1 MFGGVRV
8 VGVGIILLTNLQERT
23 MPSSLTPFFD
33 AKGVAILGAST
44 NPKKLSYGIL
54 ENLVSYG
61 YKGEIYPVNPN
72 ATEILGRKA
81 YASISDVPDPV
92 ELAVVVLPVTVIME
106 TMREIGERGIKA
118 VVIITGGFRELG
130 EEGAKVELAVKELAR
145 SYGMRVVGPNCVGT
159 IDVRTGLDSTF
170 IKGLPPAGPIAFI
183 SQSGAICGGV
193 IDLIINS
200 RIGFSHFASLGN
212 EMDVTETDMLE
223 FFADDEQVKVIAMY
237 VEGIQNG
244 PRFMEVARRVSRRK
258 PIVFLKAG
266 KNDAGAKAVS
276 SHTGS
281 LAGSYAAYQ
290 AALEQA
296 GVIEVD
302 TISQLF
308 NVAWALGSQAL
319 PAGKRVAIATNAG
332 GAAALAADSL
342 AFNGFELAQIAPEIQ
357 EKLRTKLNPS
367 AQVSNPVDMLGS
379 VSPED
384 YLWSLGNLDADAGV
398 DVLLPI
404 LVPQS
409 LVDTLRVAK
418 AWVEVGKKT
427 NKTLLSCLMGERS
440 TLESEQYLNEAG
452 VPVYAFP
459 DEAGRVLRG
468 MAQYK
473 QILKKSTF
481 KPVVVETT
489 DREKM
494 ETALS
499 LVEGIQAVGE
509 YETRIMLEAYGIQ
522 NVPGDL
528 ALDVDEAVKIAEQA
542 GFPVV
547 MKIVSEDILHKSD
560 AGGIALNVKDSQ
572 HLRVEYAEMMA
583 RITKNEPNARIRG
596 VMVEQMAPKGL
607 EVIVGMRRDPTFGPL
622 MMFGLGGTMVE
633 LLKDIS
639 FKVAPLTDKDINE
652 MIEKTLAGKLLKGY
666 RGSAK
671 TDIQA
676 VKDTIARLS
685 QLTLDNPEI
694 SEIEINP
701 LIVYPEGQGAI
712 SLDSRAIMAK

>member
-1 MFGGVRV
+1 
-8 VGVGIILLTNLQERT
+8 

-61 YKGEIYPVNPN
+61 YKGEVYPVNPN

-81 YASISDVPDPV
+81 YASIADVPDPV

-130 EEGAKVELAVKELAR
+130 EEGAAVEQAVKELAQ

-170 IKGLPPAGPIAFI
+170 IKGLPQAGPIAFI

-193 IDLIINS
+193 IDLIIDTKM
-200 RIGFSHFASLGN
+200 GFSHFASLGN

-223 FFADDEQVKVIAMY
+223 FFEADENVKVIAMY
-237 VEGIQNG
+237 VEGIQDG
-244 PRFMEVARRVSRRK
+244 PRFIEVARRVSQKK

-296 GVIEVD
+296 GVVEVE

-308 NVAWALGSQAL
+308 NVAWALGTQPL
-319 PAGKRVAIATNAG
+319 PAGKRVAITTNAG

-342 AFNGFELAQIAPEIQ
+342 AFNGFELAQISPDTQAR
-357 EKLRTKLNPS
+357 LRTKLNPS

-384 YLWSLGNLDADAGV
+384 YLWSLGNLDADEGV
-398 DVLLPI
+398 EVLLPI

-409 LVDTLRVAK
+409 LVDTLGVAK
-418 AWVEVGKKT
+418 AWVEIGKKT
-427 NKTLLSCLMGERS
+427 NKTLLTCLMGERS
-440 TLESEQYLNEAG
+440 TLESEQYLNMAG
-452 VPVYAFP
+452 VPVYAYP
-459 DEAGRVLRG
+459 DEAGRVLKG
-468 MAQYK
+468 MEQYK
-473 QILKKSTF
+473 KLLEKPLF
-481 KPVVVETT
+481 KPVEVKNI
-489 DREKM
+489 DHNKM
-494 ETALS
+494 AAGLAL
-499 LVEGIQAVGE
+499 VNGAKAVGE

-528 ALDVDEAVKIAEQA
+528 ASDLNEAVKIAEEV

-560 AGGIALNVKDSQ
+560 SGGIALNIKNTEE
-572 HLRVEYAEMMA
+572 LRVEYDAMMA
-583 RITKNEPNARIRG
+583 RLTQTEPQARIRG
-596 VMVEQMAPKGL
+596 VMVEKMAPKGL

-639 FKVAPLTDKDINE
+639 FKVAPLSDGDIEE
-652 MIEKTLAGKLLKGY
+652 MIDCTLAGKLLKGY

-671 TDIQA
+671 ADIEV
-676 VKDTIARLS
+676 VKETIARLS
-685 QLTLDNPEI
+685 QLSLDNPEI

-712 SLDSRAIMAK
+712 SLDSRAIMAR

>member
-1 MFGGVRV
+1 
-8 VGVGIILLTNLQERT
+8 

-61 YKGEIYPVNPN
+61 YQGEVYPVNPN
-72 ATEILGRKA
+72 ATEILGKKA
-81 YASISDVPDPV
+81 YASIADVPDPV

-106 TMREIGERGIKA
+106 TMKEIGERGIKA

-130 EEGAKVELAVKELAR
+130 EEGAKVELAVKDLAR
-145 SYGMRVVGPNCVGT
+145 AYGMRVVGPNCVGT

-200 RIGFSHFASLGN
+200 KIGFSHFASLGN
-212 EMDVTETDMLE
+212 EMDVTEADMLE
-223 FFADDEQVKVIAMY
+223 YFAEDEHAKVIAMY
-237 VEGIQNG
+237 VEGIQDG
-244 PRFMEVARRVSRRK
+244 PRFMEVARRVSQKK

-296 GVIEVD
+296 GVVEVE

-308 NVAWALGSQAL
+308 NVAWALGTQPL
-319 PAGKRVAIATNAG
+319 PAGKRVAITTNAG

-342 AFNGFELAQIAPEIQ
+342 AFNGFELAQISPEIQ
-357 EKLRTKLNPS
+357 ANLRTKLNPS

-384 YLWSLGNLDADAGV
+384 YIWSLGNLDADEGV

-409 LVDTLRVAK
+409 LVDTLGVAK
-418 AWVEVGKKT
+418 AWVEIGKQT
-427 NKTLLSCLMGERS
+427 NKTLLTCLMGERS

-452 VPVYAFP
+452 VPVYAYP
-459 DEAGRVLRG
+459 DEAGRVLKG
-468 MAQYK
+468 MAQYRRVLDK
-473 QILKKSTF
+473 AAY
-481 KPVVVETT
+481 KPAEVENV
-489 DREKM
+489 DQNKM
-494 ETALS
+494 ATALT
-499 LVEGIQAVGE
+499 LVDNAHAVGE
-509 YETRIMLEAYGIQ
+509 FETRMMLEAYGIQ
-522 NVPGDL
+522 NVLGDL
-528 ALDVDEAVKIAEQA
+528 ARDVNEAVKIAEKV
-542 GFPVV
+542 GYPVV

-560 AGGIALNVKDSQ
+560 SGGIALNIHNAGQ
-572 HLRVEYAEMMA
+572 LRVEYDAMMA
-583 RITKNEPNARIRG
+583 RIARNEPTAHIRG

-607 EVIVGMRRDPTFGPL
+607 EVIIGMRRDPTFGPL

-639 FKVAPLTDKDINE
+639 FKVAPLADTDIEE

-671 TDIQA
+671 ADVAA
-676 VKDTIARLS
+676 VKETIARLS
-685 QLTLDNPEI
+685 QLSLDNPEI
-694 SEIEINP
+694 GEIEINP

-712 SLDSRAIMAK
+712 SLDSRAIMKK

>member
-1 MFGGVRV
+1 
-8 VGVGIILLTNLQERT
+8 

-61 YKGEIYPVNPN
+61 YKGEVYPVNPN

-81 YASISDVPDPV
+81 YASIADVPDPV

-145 SYGMRVVGPNCVGT
+145 YYGMRVVGPNCVGT

-170 IKGLPPAGPIAFI
+170 IKGLPQAGPIAFI

-223 FFADDEQVKVIAMY
+223 YFAEDENVNVIAMY
-237 VEGIQNG
+237 VEGIQDG
-244 PRFMEVARRVSRRK
+244 PRFMEVARRVSQKK

-290 AALEQA
+290 AALAQA
-296 GVIEVD
+296 GVVEVE

-308 NVAWALGSQAL
+308 NVAWALGTQPL
-319 PAGKRVAIATNAG
+319 PAGKRVAITTNAG

-342 AFNGFELAQIAPEIQ
+342 AFNGFELAKISPEIQ
-357 EKLRTKLNPS
+357 QKLRTKLNPS

-384 YLWSLGNLDADAGV
+384 YIWSLGNLDADESV

-409 LVDTLRVAK
+409 LVDTLGVAK
-418 AWVEVGKKT
+418 AWVEIGKQT
-427 NKTLLSCLMGERS
+427 NKTLLTCLMGERS
-440 TLESEQYLNEAG
+440 TLESEQWLNMAG
-452 VPVYAFP
+452 VPVFAYP
-459 DEAGRVLRG
+459 DEAGRVLKG
-468 MAQYK
+468 MQQYK
-473 QILKKSTF
+473 QVLSKPPF
-481 KPVVVETT
+481 KPIEARNI
-489 DREKM
+489 DHNKM
-494 ETALS
+494 AAALA
-499 LVEGIQAVGE
+499 LANGARAVGE
-509 YETRIMLEAYGIQ
+509 YETRIMLEAYDIR

-528 ALDVDEAVKIAEQA
+528 AMDVDEALMIADKS
-542 GFPVV
+542 GYPVV

-560 AGGIALNVKDSQ
+560 SGGIALNILNPEQS
-572 HLRVEYAEMMA
+572 RVEYDAMLA
-583 RITKNEPNARIRG
+583 RIAQNEPNARIRG

-639 FKVAPLTDKDINE
+639 FKVAPLTSEDIDE
-652 MIEKTLAGKLLKGY
+652 MIENTLAGKLLKGY

-671 TDIQA
+671 ADIKA
-676 VKDTIARLS
+676 VKEAIARLS
-685 QLTLDNPEI
+685 QLSLDNPAI

-712 SLDSRAIMAK
+712 SLDSRAIMVR

>member
-1 MFGGVRV
+1 
-8 VGVGIILLTNLQERT
+8 

-54 ENLVSYG
+54 ENLLSFG
-61 YKGEIYPVNPN
+61 YKGEVYPVNPN
-72 ATEILGRKA
+72 ATEILGKKA

-106 TMREIGERGIKA
+106 TMKEIGERGIKA

-130 EEGAKVELAVKELAR
+130 GEGAKIELAVKELAR

-170 IKGLPPAGPIAFI
+170 IKGIPPAGPIAFI

-200 RIGFSHFASLGN
+200 KIGFSHFASLGN
-212 EMDVTETDMLE
+212 EMDVTEADMLE
-223 FFADDEQVKVIAMY
+223 YFAEDEHAKVIAMY
-237 VEGIQNG
+237 IEGIQDG
-244 PRFMEVARRVSRRK
+244 PRFMEVARRVSQKK

-296 GVIEVD
+296 GVIEVE

-308 NVAWALGSQAL
+308 NVAWALGTQPL
-319 PAGKRVAIATNAG
+319 PAGKRVAMTTNAG

-342 AFNGFELAQIAPEIQ
+342 AFNGFELAQITTEIQ
-357 EKLRTKLNPS
+357 AKLRTKLNPS

-384 YLWSLGNLDADAGV
+384 YLWSLGNLDADEGV

-404 LVPQS
+404 LVPQA
-409 LVDTLRVAK
+409 LVDTLGVAN
-418 AWVEVGKKT
+418 AWVEIGKKT
-427 NKTLLSCLMGERS
+427 NKTLLTCLMGERS
-440 TLESEQYLNEAG
+440 TLEAEQCLNMAG
-452 VPVYAFP
+452 VPVYVYP

-468 MAQYK
+468 MESYK
-473 QILKKSTF
+473 KVLRRSAF
-481 KPVVVETT
+481 NPVRIE
-489 DREKM
+489 DIDHNKM
-494 ETALS
+494 AAAMAL
-499 LVEGIQAVGE
+499 VKGGHTVGE
-509 YETRIMLEAYGIQ
+509 YGTRVMLEAYGIQ

-528 ALDVDEAVKIAEQA
+528 AGDVDEAVKIAEKA
-542 GFPVV
+542 GYPVV

-560 AGGIALNVKDSQ
+560 SGGIALNIKNSEE
-572 HLRVEYAEMMA
+572 LRVEYDVMMA
-583 RITKNEPNARIRG
+583 RIAKNEPQAHIQG
-596 VMVEQMAPKGL
+596 VMIEKMAPKGL

-633 LLKDIS
+633 LLKDVS
-639 FKVAPLTDKDINE
+639 FKVAPLTDEDIDQ
-652 MIEKTLAGKLLKGY
+652 MIDSTLAGKLLKGY

-671 TDIQA
+671 SDIAA
-676 VKDTIARLS
+676 VKETIARLS
-685 QLTLDNPEI
+685 QLSLDNPEI

-712 SLDSRAIMAK
+712 SLDSRAILRK

>member
-1 MFGGVRV
+1 
-8 VGVGIILLTNLQERT
+8 

-61 YKGEIYPVNPN
+61 YKGEVYPVNPN

-81 YASISDVPDPV
+81 YASIADVPDPV

-170 IKGLPPAGPIAFI
+170 IKGLPQAGPIAFI

-223 FFADDEQVKVIAMY
+223 YFAEDENVNVIAMY
-237 VEGIQNG
+237 VEGIQDG
-244 PRFMEVARRVSRRK
+244 PRFMEVARRVSQKK

-290 AALEQA
+290 AALSQA
-296 GVIEVD
+296 GVVEVE

-308 NVAWALGSQAL
+308 NVAWALGTQPL
-319 PAGKRVAIATNAG
+319 PAGKRVAITTNAG

-342 AFNGFELAQIAPEIQ
+342 AFNGFELAKISPEIQ
-357 EKLRTKLNPS
+357 QKLRTKLNPS

-384 YLWSLGNLDADAGV
+384 YIWSLGNLDADEGV

-409 LVDTLRVAK
+409 LVDTLGVAK
-418 AWVEVGKKT
+418 AWVEIGKQT
-427 NKTLLSCLMGERS
+427 NKTLLTCLMGERS
-440 TLESEQYLNEAG
+440 TLESEQWLNMAG
-452 VPVYAFP
+452 VPVFAYP
-459 DEAGRVLRG
+459 DEAGRVLKG
-468 MAQYK
+468 MQQYK
-473 QILKKSTF
+473 QVLTKPPF
-481 KPVVVETT
+481 KPIEARNI
-489 DREKM
+489 DHNKM
-494 ETALS
+494 AAALA
-499 LVEGIQAVGE
+499 LANGARAVGE
-509 YETRIMLEAYGIQ
+509 YETRIMLEAYGIR

-528 ALDVDEAVKIAEQA
+528 AMDVDEALMIADKS
-542 GFPVV
+542 GYPVV

-560 AGGIALNVKDSQ
+560 SGGIALDILNPEQ
-572 HLRVEYAEMMA
+572 LRVEYDAMLA
-583 RITKNEPNARIRG
+583 RIAQIEPSARICG

-639 FKVAPLTDKDINE
+639 FKVAPLTSEDIDE
-652 MIEKTLAGKLLKGY
+652 MIENTLAGKLLKGY
-666 RGSAK
+666 RSSAK
-671 TDIQA
+671 ADIKA
-676 VKDTIARLS
+676 VKETIARLS
-685 QLTLDNPEI
+685 QLSLDNPAI

-712 SLDSRAIMAK
+712 SLDSRAIMVR

>member
-1 MFGGVRV
+1 
-8 VGVGIILLTNLQERT
+8 

-61 YKGEIYPVNPN
+61 YKGEVYPVNPN
-72 ATEILGRKA
+72 ATEILGKKA
-81 YASISDVPDPV
+81 YASIADVPDPV

-130 EEGAKVELAVKELAR
+130 EEGAAVEQAVKELAQ

-170 IKGLPPAGPIAFI
+170 IKGLPQAGPIAFI

-193 IDLIINS
+193 IDLIIDTKM
-200 RIGFSHFASLGN
+200 GFSHFASLGN

-223 FFADDEQVKVIAMY
+223 FFEADENVKVIAMY
-237 VEGIQNG
+237 VEGIQDG
-244 PRFMEVARRVSRRK
+244 PRFIEVARRVSQKK

-296 GVIEVD
+296 GVVEVE

-308 NVAWALGSQAL
+308 NVAWALGTQPL
-319 PAGKRVAIATNAG
+319 PAGKRVAITTNAG
-332 GAAALAADSL
+332 GAAALTADSL
-342 AFNGFELAQIAPEIQ
+342 AFNGFELAQISPDTQAR
-357 EKLRTKLNPS
+357 LRTKLNPS

-384 YLWSLGNLDADAGV
+384 YIWSLGNLDADEGV

-409 LVDTLRVAK
+409 LVDTLGVAK
-418 AWVEVGKKT
+418 AWVEIGKKT
-427 NKTLLSCLMGERS
+427 NKTLLTCLMGERS
-440 TLESEQYLNEAG
+440 TLESEQYLNMAG
-452 VPVYAFP
+452 VPVYAYP
-459 DEAGRVLRG
+459 DEAGRVLKG
-468 MAQYK
+468 MEQYK
-473 QILKKSTF
+473 KLLEKPLF
-481 KPVVVETT
+481 KPVEVKNI
-489 DREKM
+489 DHNKM
-494 ETALS
+494 AAGLAL
-499 LVEGIQAVGE
+499 VNGAKAVGE

-528 ALDVDEAVKIAEQA
+528 ASDLNEAVKIAEEV

-560 AGGIALNVKDSQ
+560 SGGIALNIKNTEE
-572 HLRVEYAEMMA
+572 LRVEYDAMMA
-583 RITKNEPNARIRG
+583 RLTQTEPQARIRG
-596 VMVEQMAPKGL
+596 VMVEKMAPKGL

-639 FKVAPLTDKDINE
+639 FKVAPLSDGDIEE
-652 MIEKTLAGKLLKGY
+652 MIDSTLAGKLLKGY

-671 TDIQA
+671 ADIEV
-676 VKDTIARLS
+676 VKETIARLS
-685 QLTLDNPEI
+685 QLSLDNPEI

-712 SLDSRAIMAK
+712 SLDSRAIMAR

>member
-1 MFGGVRV
+1 
-8 VGVGIILLTNLQERT
+8 

-61 YKGEIYPVNPN
+61 YKGEVYPVNPN

-81 YASISDVPDPV
+81 YASIADVPDPV

-170 IKGLPPAGPIAFI
+170 IKGLPQAGPIAFI

-223 FFADDEQVKVIAMY
+223 YFAEDENVNVIAMY
-237 VEGIQNG
+237 VEGIQDG
-244 PRFMEVARRVSRRK
+244 PRFMEVARRVSQKK

-290 AALEQA
+290 AALAQA
-296 GVIEVD
+296 GVVEVE

-308 NVAWALGSQAL
+308 NVAWALGTQPL
-319 PAGKRVAIATNAG
+319 PAGKRVAITTNAG

-342 AFNGFELAQIAPEIQ
+342 AFNGFELAKISPEIQ
-357 EKLRTKLNPS
+357 QKLRTKLNPS

-384 YLWSLGNLDADAGV
+384 YIWSLGNLDADESV

-409 LVDTLRVAK
+409 LVDTLGVAK
-418 AWVEVGKKT
+418 AWVEIGKQT
-427 NKTLLSCLMGERS
+427 NKTLLTCLMGERS
-440 TLESEQYLNEAG
+440 TLESEQWLNMAG
-452 VPVYAFP
+452 VPVFAYP
-459 DEAGRVLRG
+459 DEAGRVLKG
-468 MAQYK
+468 MQQYK
-473 QILKKSTF
+473 QVLT
-481 KPVVVETT
+481 KPPFNPIEARNI
-489 DREKM
+489 DHNKM
-494 ETALS
+494 AAALA
-499 LVEGIQAVGE
+499 LANGARAVGE
-509 YETRIMLEAYGIQ
+509 YETRIMLEAYGIR

-528 ALDVDEAVKIAEQA
+528 AMDVDEALMIADKS
-542 GFPVV
+542 GYPVV

-560 AGGIALNVKDSQ
+560 SGGIALNILNPEQ
-572 HLRVEYAEMMA
+572 LRVEYDAMLA
-583 RITKNEPNARIRG
+583 RIAQIEPSARIRG

-607 EVIVGMRRDPTFGPL
+607 EVIIGMRRDPTFGPL

-639 FKVAPLTDKDINE
+639 FKVAPLTSEDIDE
-652 MIEKTLAGKLLKGY
+652 MIENTLAGKLLKGY

-671 TDIQA
+671 ADIKA
-676 VKDTIARLS
+676 VKEAIARLS
-685 QLTLDNPEI
+685 QLSLDNPAI

-712 SLDSRAIMAK
+712 SLDSRAIMVR

>member
-1 MFGGVRV
+1 
-8 VGVGIILLTNLQERT
+8 

-61 YKGEIYPVNPN
+61 YKGEVYPVNPN

-81 YASISDVPDPV
+81 YASIADVPDPV

-170 IKGLPPAGPIAFI
+170 IKGLPQAGPIAFI

-223 FFADDEQVKVIAMY
+223 YFAEDENVNVIAMY
-237 VEGIQNG
+237 VEGIQDG
-244 PRFMEVARRVSRRK
+244 PRFMEVARRVSQKK

-290 AALEQA
+290 AALSQA
-296 GVIEVD
+296 GVVEVE

-308 NVAWALGSQAL
+308 NVAWALGTQPL
-319 PAGKRVAIATNAG
+319 PAGKRVAITTNAG

-342 AFNGFELAQIAPEIQ
+342 AFNGFELAKISPEIQ
-357 EKLRTKLNPS
+357 QKLRTKLNPS

-384 YLWSLGNLDADAGV
+384 YIWSLGNLDADESV

-409 LVDTLRVAK
+409 LVDTLGVAK
-418 AWVEVGKKT
+418 AWVEIGKQT
-427 NKTLLSCLMGERS
+427 NKTLLTCLMGERS
-440 TLESEQYLNEAG
+440 TLESEQWLNMAG
-452 VPVYAFP
+452 VPVFAYP
-459 DEAGRVLRG
+459 DEAGRVLKG
-468 MAQYK
+468 MQQYK
-473 QILKKSTF
+473 QVLPTPPSQPIEAKNI
-481 KPVVVETT
+481 
-489 DREKM
+489 DHNKM
-494 ETALS
+494 AAALA
-499 LVEGIQAVGE
+499 LANGARAVGE
-509 YETRIMLEAYGIQ
+509 YETRIMLEAYGIR

-528 ALDVDEAVKIAEQA
+528 AMDVDEALMIADKS
-542 GFPVV
+542 GYPVV

-560 AGGIALNVKDSQ
+560 SGGIALNILNPEQ
-572 HLRVEYAEMMA
+572 LRVEYDAMLA
-583 RITKNEPNARIRG
+583 RIAQIEPSARIRG

-639 FKVAPLTDKDINE
+639 FKVAPLTSEDIDE
-652 MIEKTLAGKLLKGY
+652 MIENTLAGKLLKGY

-671 TDIQA
+671 ADIKS
-676 VKDTIARLS
+676 VKETIARLS
-685 QLTLDNPEI
+685 QLSLDNPAI

-712 SLDSRAIMAK
+712 SLDSRAIMVK

>member
-1 MFGGVRV
+1 
-8 VGVGIILLTNLQERT
+8 

-61 YKGEIYPVNPN
+61 YKGEVYPVNPN

-81 YASISDVPDPV
+81 YASIADVPDPV

-170 IKGLPPAGPIAFI
+170 IKGLPQAGPIAFI

-223 FFADDEQVKVIAMY
+223 YFAEDENVNVIAMY
-237 VEGIQNG
+237 VEGIQDG
-244 PRFMEVARRVSRRK
+244 PRFMEVARRVSQKK

-290 AALEQA
+290 AALSQA
-296 GVIEVD
+296 GVVEVE

-308 NVAWALGSQAL
+308 NVAWALGTQPL
-319 PAGKRVAIATNAG
+319 PAGKRVAITTNAG

-342 AFNGFELAQIAPEIQ
+342 AFNGFELAKISPEIQ
-357 EKLRTKLNPS
+357 QKLRTKLNPS

-384 YLWSLGNLDADAGV
+384 YIWSLGNLDADEGV

-409 LVDTLRVAK
+409 LVDTLGVAK
-418 AWVEVGKKT
+418 AWVEIGKQT
-427 NKTLLSCLMGERS
+427 NKTLLTCLMGERS
-440 TLESEQYLNEAG
+440 TLESEQWLNMAG
-452 VPVYAFP
+452 VPVFAYP
-459 DEAGRVLRG
+459 DEAGRVLKG
-468 MAQYK
+468 MQQYK
-473 QILKKSTF
+473 QVLSKPPF
-481 KPVVVETT
+481 KPIEARNI
-489 DREKM
+489 DHNKM
-494 ETALS
+494 AAALA
-499 LVEGIQAVGE
+499 LANGARAVGE
-509 YETRIMLEAYGIQ
+509 YETRIMLEAYGIR

-528 ALDVDEAVKIAEQA
+528 AMDVDEALMIADKS
-542 GFPVV
+542 GYPVV

-560 AGGIALNVKDSQ
+560 SGGIALDILNPEQ
-572 HLRVEYAEMMA
+572 LRVEYDAMFA
-583 RITKNEPNARIRG
+583 RIAQTEPNARIRG

-607 EVIVGMRRDPTFGPL
+607 EVIIGMRRDPTFGPL

-639 FKVAPLTDKDINE
+639 FKVAPLTSEDIDE
-652 MIEKTLAGKLLKGY
+652 MIENTLAGKLLKGY

-671 TDIQA
+671 ADIKA
-676 VKDTIARLS
+676 VKETIARLS
-685 QLTLDNPEI
+685 QLSLDNPAI

-712 SLDSRAIMAK
+712 SLDSRAIMVK

>member
-1 MFGGVRV
+1 
-8 VGVGIILLTNLQERT
+8 

-54 ENLVSYG
+54 ENLVSFG
-61 YKGEIYPVNPN
+61 YKGEVYPVNPN

-106 TMREIGERGIKA
+106 TMKEIGERGIKA

-130 EEGAKVELAVKELAR
+130 EEGAKVERAVKELAQ

-223 FFADDEQVKVIAMY
+223 YFAEDEHAKVIAMY
-237 VEGIQNG
+237 VEGIQDG
-244 PRFMEVARRVSRRK
+244 SRFMEVARRVSQKK

-296 GVIEVD
+296 GVIEVE

-308 NVAWALGSQAL
+308 NVAWALGTQPL
-319 PAGKRVAIATNAG
+319 PAGKRVAITTNAG

-342 AFNGFELAQIAPEIQ
+342 SFNGFALAQISPEIQ
-357 EKLRTKLNPS
+357 AKLRTKLNPS

-384 YLWSLGNLDADAGV
+384 YLWSLGNLDADEGV

-409 LVDTLRVAK
+409 LVDTLGVAK
-418 AWVEVGKKT
+418 SWVDVGKRT
-427 NKTLLSCLMGERS
+427 NKTLLSCMMGERS
-440 TLESEQYLNEAG
+440 TLESEQYLNEGG
-452 VPVYAFP
+452 VPVYAYP
-459 DEAGRVLRG
+459 DEAGRVLKG
-468 MAQYK
+468 MEQYK
-473 QILKKSTF
+473 QLLN
-481 KPVVVETT
+481 KPVFRPVEVKNVNY
-489 DREKM
+489 DKM
-494 ETALS
+494 AAGLAL
-499 LVEGIQAVGE
+499 VKDAKAVGE

-528 ALDVDEAVKIAEQA
+528 ASDVEEAAKIAEEV
-542 GFPVV
+542 GYPVV

-560 AGGIALNVKDSQ
+560 SGGIALNIKNTEE
-572 HLRVEYAEMMA
+572 LCVEYEAMMA
-583 RITKNEPNARIRG
+583 RIDKNEPSARIRG
-596 VMVEQMAPKGL
+596 VMVEKMAVKGL

-639 FKVAPLTDKDINE
+639 FKVAPLTSEDIDE
-652 MIEKTLAGKLLKGY
+652 MINSTLAGKLLKGY

-671 TDIQA
+671 ADIEV
-676 VKDTIARLS
+676 VKETIARLS
-685 QLTLDNPEI
+685 QLSLDSPEI

-712 SLDSRAIMAK
+712 SLDSRAILVK

>member
-1 MFGGVRV
+1 
-8 VGVGIILLTNLQERT
+8 

-61 YKGEIYPVNPN
+61 YKGEVYPVNPN

-81 YASISDVPDPV
+81 YASIADVPDPV

-130 EEGAKVELAVKELAR
+130 EEGAKVELAVKELAQ

-170 IKGLPPAGPIAFI
+170 IKGLPQAGPIAFI

-223 FFADDEQVKVIAMY
+223 LFEEDEHVKVIAMY
-237 VEGIQNG
+237 VEGIQDG
-244 PRFMEVARRVSRRK
+244 PRFMEVARRVSQKK

-296 GVIEVD
+296 GVIEVE

-308 NVAWALGSQAL
+308 NVALALGTQPL
-319 PAGKRVAIATNAG
+319 PAGKRVAITTNAG

-342 AFNGFELAQIAPEIQ
+342 AFNGFELAKISPEIQ
-357 EKLRTKLNPS
+357 ATLRTKLNPS

-384 YLWSLGNLDADAGV
+384 YLWSLGNLDADEGV

-409 LVDTLRVAK
+409 LVDTLGVAK
-418 AWVEVGKKT
+418 SWVEIGKKT
-427 NKTLLSCLMGERS
+427 NKTLLTCLMGERS
-440 TLESEQYLNEAG
+440 TLESEQYLNMAG
-452 VPVYAFP
+452 VPVYAYP

-468 MAQYK
+468 MEQYK
-473 QILKKSTF
+473 QLLGKPLF
-481 KPVVVETT
+481 KPVEVMNI
-489 DREKM
+489 DHNKM
-494 ETALS
+494 AAGLAL
-499 LVEGIQAVGE
+499 VDGARAVGE

-522 NVPGDL
+522 NVPGDIASDL
-528 ALDVDEAVKIAEQA
+528 EEAVKIAEEV
-542 GFPVV
+542 GYPVV

-560 AGGIALNVKDSQ
+560 SGGISLNIKNTEE
-572 HLRVEYAEMMA
+572 LRVEYDAMMA
-583 RITKNEPNARIRG
+583 RITHNEPQARIRG
-596 VMVEQMAPKGL
+596 VMVEKMAPKGL

-639 FKVAPLTDKDINE
+639 FKIAPLSDGDIEE
-652 MIEKTLAGKLLKGY
+652 MIDSTLAGKLLKGY

-671 TDIQA
+671 ADVDV
-676 VKDTIARLS
+676 VKETIARLS
-685 QLTLDNPEI
+685 QLSLENPEI

-701 LIVYPEGQGAI
+701 LIVYLEGQGAI

>member
-1 MFGGVRV
+1 
-8 VGVGIILLTNLQERT
+8 

-61 YKGEIYPVNPN
+61 YKGEVYPVNPN

-81 YASISDVPDPV
+81 YASIADVPDPV

-170 IKGLPPAGPIAFI
+170 IKGLPQAGPIAFI

-223 FFADDEQVKVIAMY
+223 YFAEDENVNVIAMY
-237 VEGIQNG
+237 VEGIQDG
-244 PRFMEVARRVSRRK
+244 PRFMEVARRVSQKK

-290 AALEQA
+290 AALSQA
-296 GVIEVD
+296 GVVEVE

-308 NVAWALGSQAL
+308 NVAWALGTQPL
-319 PAGKRVAIATNAG
+319 PAGKRVAITTNAG

-342 AFNGFELAQIAPEIQ
+342 AFNGFELAKISPEIQ
-357 EKLRTKLNPS
+357 QKLRTKLNPS

-384 YLWSLGNLDADAGV
+384 YIWSLGNLDADESV

-409 LVDTLRVAK
+409 LVDTLGVAK
-418 AWVEVGKKT
+418 AWVEIGKQT
-427 NKTLLSCLMGERS
+427 NKTLLTCLMGERS
-440 TLESEQYLNEAG
+440 TLESEQWLNMAG
-452 VPVYAFP
+452 VPVFAYP
-459 DEAGRVLRG
+459 DEAGRVLKG
-468 MAQYK
+468 MQQYK
-473 QILKKSTF
+473 QVLSKPPF
-481 KPVVVETT
+481 KPIEAKNI
-489 DREKM
+489 DHNKM
-494 ETALS
+494 AAALA
-499 LVEGIQAVGE
+499 LANGARAVGE

-528 ALDVDEAVKIAEQA
+528 AMDVDKALMIADKS
-542 GFPVV
+542 GYPVV

-560 AGGIALNVKDSQ
+560 SGGIALDILNPEQ
-572 HLRVEYAEMMA
+572 LRVEYDAMLA
-583 RITKNEPNARIRG
+583 RIAQIEPSARIRG

-607 EVIVGMRRDPTFGPL
+607 EVIIGMRRDPTFGPL

-639 FKVAPLTDKDINE
+639 FKVAPLTSEDIDE
-652 MIEKTLAGKLLKGY
+652 MIENTLAGKLLKGY
-666 RGSAK
+666 RSSAK
-671 TDIQA
+671 ADIKA

-685 QLTLDNPEI
+685 QLSLDNPAI

-712 SLDSRAIMAK
+712 SLDSRAIMVK

>member
-1 MFGGVRV
+1 
-8 VGVGIILLTNLQERT
+8 

-61 YKGEIYPVNPN
+61 YKGEVYPVNPN

-81 YASISDVPDPV
+81 YASIADVPDPV

-170 IKGLPPAGPIAFI
+170 IKGLPQAGPIAFI

-223 FFADDEQVKVIAMY
+223 YFAEDENVNVIAMY
-237 VEGIQNG
+237 VEGIQDG
-244 PRFMEVARRVSRRK
+244 PRFMEVARRVSQKK

-290 AALEQA
+290 AALAQA
-296 GVIEVD
+296 GVVEVE

-308 NVAWALGSQAL
+308 NVAWALGTQPL
-319 PAGKRVAIATNAG
+319 PAGKRVAITTNAG

-342 AFNGFELAQIAPEIQ
+342 AFNGFELAKISPEIQ
-357 EKLRTKLNPS
+357 QKLRTKLNPS

-384 YLWSLGNLDADAGV
+384 YIWSLGNLDADESV

-409 LVDTLRVAK
+409 LVDTLGVAK
-418 AWVEVGKKT
+418 AWVEIGKQT
-427 NKTLLSCLMGERS
+427 NKTLLTCLMGERS
-440 TLESEQYLNEAG
+440 TLESEQWLNMAG
-452 VPVYAFP
+452 VPVFAYP
-459 DEAGRVLRG
+459 DEAGRVLKG
-468 MAQYK
+468 MQQYK
-473 QILKKSTF
+473 QVLTKPPF
-481 KPVVVETT
+481 KPIEARNI
-489 DREKM
+489 DHNKM
-494 ETALS
+494 AAALA
-499 LVEGIQAVGE
+499 LANGARAVGE
-509 YETRIMLEAYGIQ
+509 YETRIMLEAYGIR

-528 ALDVDEAVKIAEQA
+528 AMDVDEALMIADKS
-542 GFPVV
+542 GYPVV

-560 AGGIALNVKDSQ
+560 SGGIALNILNPEQ
-572 HLRVEYAEMMA
+572 LRVEYDAMLA
-583 RITKNEPNARIRG
+583 RIAQIEPSARIRG

-607 EVIVGMRRDPTFGPL
+607 EVIIGMRRDPTFGPL

-639 FKVAPLTDKDINE
+639 FKVAPLTSEDIDE
-652 MIEKTLAGKLLKGY
+652 MIENTLAGKLLKGY

-671 TDIQA
+671 ADIKA
-676 VKDTIARLS
+676 VKETIARLS
-685 QLTLDNPEI
+685 QLSLDNPAI

-712 SLDSRAIMAK
+712 SLYSRAIMVK

>member
-1 MFGGVRV
+1 
-8 VGVGIILLTNLQERT
+8 

-54 ENLVSYG
+54 ENLVRFG
-61 YKGEIYPVNPN
+61 YQGEIYPVNPN

-81 YASISDVPDPV
+81 YASIADVPDPV
-92 ELAVVVLPVTVIME
+92 ELAVVVLPVTVIMD
-106 TMREIGERGIKA
+106 TMRQIGERGIKA

-130 EEGAKVELAVKELAR
+130 EEGAKVERAVKELAD

-183 SQSGAICGGV
+183 SQSGAVCGGV

-200 RIGFSHFASLGN
+200 KIGFSHFASLGN
-212 EMDVTETDMLE
+212 EMDVTEADMLE
-223 FFADDEQVKVIAMY
+223 YFAEDEHAKVIAMY
-237 VEGIQNG
+237 VEGIQDG
-244 PRFMEVARRVSRRK
+244 PRFMEVARRVSRKK

-296 GVIEVD
+296 GVIEVE

-308 NVAWALGSQAL
+308 NVAWALGTQPL
-319 PAGKRVAIATNAG
+319 PAGKRVAITTNAG

-384 YLWSLGNLDADAGV
+384 YIWSLSNLDADEGV

-409 LVDTLRVAK
+409 LVDTLGVAK
-418 AWVEVGKKT
+418 AWVEIGKKT
-427 NKTLLSCLMGERS
+427 EKTLLTCLMGERS
-440 TLESEQYLNEAG
+440 TLESEQYLNTEG
-452 VPVYAFP
+452 VPVYAYP
-459 DEAGRVLRG
+459 DEAGRVLKG
-468 MAQYK
+468 MEQYK
-473 QILKKSTF
+473 HLLKRAAF
-481 KPVVVETT
+481 APVAVENV
-489 DREKM
+489 DHNKM
-494 ETALS
+494 ASALA
-499 LVEGIQAVGE
+499 LVKDAQAVGE
-509 YETRIMLEAYGIQ
+509 YETRLMLEAYGIQ

-528 ALDVDEAVKIAEQA
+528 ASNIEEAVKVAEKA
-542 GFPVV
+542 GYPVV

-560 AGGIALNVKDSQ
+560 SGGIALNIQ
-572 HLRVEYAEMMA
+572 NTEQLRVEYDAMIS
-583 RITKNEPNARIRG
+583 RIAKNEPQANIRG
-596 VMVEQMAPKGL
+596 VMIEKMAPKGL
-607 EVIVGMRRDPTFGPL
+607 EVIVGMRRDPTFGAL

-639 FKVAPLTDKDINE
+639 FKVAPLTDDDIEE
-652 MIEKTLAGKLLKGY
+652 MIERTLAGKLLKGY

-671 TDIQA
+671 ADIQA

-685 QLTLDNPEI
+685 QLSLDNPEI
-694 SEIEINP
+694 AEIEINP

-712 SLDSRAIMAK
+712 SLDSRAIMST

>member
-1 MFGGVRV
+1 
-8 VGVGIILLTNLQERT
+8 

-409 LVDTLRVAK
+409 LVDTLGVAK

>member
-1 MFGGVRV
+1 
-8 VGVGIILLTNLQERT
+8 

-61 YKGEIYPVNPN
+61 YKGEVYPVNPN

-81 YASISDVPDPV
+81 YASIADVPDPV

-170 IKGLPPAGPIAFI
+170 IKGLPQAGPIAFI

-223 FFADDEQVKVIAMY
+223 YFAEDENVNVIAMY
-237 VEGIQNG
+237 VEGIQDG
-244 PRFMEVARRVSRRK
+244 PRFMEVARRVSQKK

-290 AALEQA
+290 AALSQA
-296 GVIEVD
+296 GVVEVE

-308 NVAWALGSQAL
+308 NVAWALGTQPL
-319 PAGKRVAIATNAG
+319 PAGKRVAITTNAG

-342 AFNGFELAQIAPEIQ
+342 AFNGFELAKISPEIQ
-357 EKLRTKLNPS
+357 QKLRTKLNPS

-384 YLWSLGNLDADAGV
+384 YIWSLGNLDADEGV

-409 LVDTLRVAK
+409 LVDTLGVAK
-418 AWVEVGKKT
+418 AWVEIGKQT
-427 NKTLLSCLMGERS
+427 NKTLLTCLMGERS
-440 TLESEQYLNEAG
+440 TLESEQWLNMAG
-452 VPVYAFP
+452 VPVFAYP
-459 DEAGRVLRG
+459 DEAGRVLKG
-468 MAQYK
+468 MQQYK
-473 QILKKSTF
+473 QVLSKPPF
-481 KPVVVETT
+481 KPIEAKNI
-489 DREKM
+489 DHNKM
-494 ETALS
+494 AAALA
-499 LVEGIQAVGE
+499 LANGARAVGE
-509 YETRIMLEAYGIQ
+509 YETRIMLEAYGIR

-528 ALDVDEAVKIAEQA
+528 AMDVDEALMIADKS
-542 GFPVV
+542 GYPVV

-560 AGGIALNVKDSQ
+560 SGGIALNILNPEQ
-572 HLRVEYAEMMA
+572 LRVEYDAMLA
-583 RITKNEPNARIRG
+583 RIAQIEPSARIRG

-607 EVIVGMRRDPTFGPL
+607 EVIIGMRRDPTFGPL

-639 FKVAPLTDKDINE
+639 FKVAPLTSEDIDE
-652 MIEKTLAGKLLKGY
+652 MIENTLAGKLLKGY
-666 RGSAK
+666 RSSAK
-671 TDIQA
+671 ADIKA
-676 VKDTIARLS
+676 VKETIARLS
-685 QLTLDNPEI
+685 QLSLDNPAI

-712 SLDSRAIMAK
+712 SLDSRAIMVK

>member
-1 MFGGVRV
+1 
-8 VGVGIILLTNLQERT
+8 

-61 YKGEIYPVNPN
+61 YKGEVYPVNPN

-81 YASISDVPDPV
+81 YASIADVPDPV

-170 IKGLPPAGPIAFI
+170 IKGLPQAGPIAFI

-200 RIGFSHFASLGN
+200 KIGFSHFASLGN

-223 FFADDEQVKVIAMY
+223 YFAEDENVNVIAMY
-237 VEGIQNG
+237 VEGIQDG
-244 PRFMEVARRVSRRK
+244 PRFMEVARQVSRKK

-290 AALEQA
+290 AALAQA
-296 GVIEVD
+296 GVVEVE

-308 NVAWALGSQAL
+308 NVAWALGTQPL
-319 PAGKRVAIATNAG
+319 PAGKRVAITTNAG

-342 AFNGFELAQIAPEIQ
+342 AFNGFELAKVSPEIQ
-357 EKLRTKLNPS
+357 QKLRTKLNPS

-384 YLWSLGNLDADAGV
+384 YIWSLGNLDADESV

-409 LVDTLRVAK
+409 LVDTLGVAK
-418 AWVEVGKKT
+418 AWVEIGKQT
-427 NKTLLSCLMGERS
+427 NKTLLTCLMGERS
-440 TLESEQYLNEAG
+440 TLESEQWLNMAG
-452 VPVYAFP
+452 VPVFAYP
-459 DEAGRVLRG
+459 DEAGRVLKG
-468 MAQYK
+468 MQQYK
-473 QILKKSTF
+473 QVLSKPPF
-481 KPVVVETT
+481 KPIEARNI
-489 DREKM
+489 DHNKM
-494 ETALS
+494 AAALA
-499 LVEGIQAVGE
+499 LVNGAHAVGE
-509 YETRIMLEAYGIQ
+509 YETRIMLEAYDIR

-528 ALDVDEAVKIAEQA
+528 AMDVDEALMIADKS
-542 GFPVV
+542 GYPVV

-560 AGGIALNVKDSQ
+560 SGGIALDILNPEQ
-572 HLRVEYAEMMA
+572 LRVEYDAMLV
-583 RITKNEPNARIRG
+583 RIAQIEPSARIRG

-607 EVIVGMRRDPTFGPL
+607 EVIIGMRRDPTFGPL

-639 FKVAPLTDKDINE
+639 FKVAPLTSEDIDE
-652 MIEKTLAGKLLKGY
+652 MIENTLAGQLLKGY
-666 RGSAK
+666 RSSAK
-671 TDIQA
+671 ADIKA
-676 VKDTIARLS
+676 VKETIARLS
-685 QLTLDNPEI
+685 QLSLDNPAI

-712 SLDSRAIMAK
+712 SLDSRAIMVK

>member
-1 MFGGVRV
+1 
-8 VGVGIILLTNLQERT
+8 

-61 YKGEIYPVNPN
+61 YKGEVYPVNPN

-81 YASISDVPDPV
+81 YASIADVPDPV

-170 IKGLPPAGPIAFI
+170 IKGLPQAGPIAFI

-223 FFADDEQVKVIAMY
+223 YFAEDENVNVIAMY
-237 VEGIQNG
+237 VEGIQDG
-244 PRFMEVARRVSRRK
+244 PRFMEVARRVSQKK

-290 AALEQA
+290 AALAQA
-296 GVIEVD
+296 GVVEVE

-308 NVAWALGSQAL
+308 NVAWALGTQPL
-319 PAGKRVAIATNAG
+319 PAGKRVAITTNAG

-342 AFNGFELAQIAPEIQ
+342 AFNGFELAKISPEIQ
-357 EKLRTKLNPS
+357 QKLRTKLNPS

-384 YLWSLGNLDADAGV
+384 YIWSLGNLDADESV

-409 LVDTLRVAK
+409 LVDTLGVAK
-418 AWVEVGKKT
+418 AWVEIGKQT
-427 NKTLLSCLMGERS
+427 NKTLLTCLMGERS
-440 TLESEQYLNEAG
+440 TLESEQWLNMAG
-452 VPVYAFP
+452 VPVFAYP
-459 DEAGRVLRG
+459 DEAGRVLKG
-468 MAQYK
+468 MQQYK
-473 QILKKSTF
+473 QVLT
-481 KPVVVETT
+481 KPPFNPIEARNI
-489 DREKM
+489 DHNKM
-494 ETALS
+494 AAALA
-499 LVEGIQAVGE
+499 LANGARAVGE
-509 YETRIMLEAYGIQ
+509 YETRIMLEAYGIR

-528 ALDVDEAVKIAEQA
+528 AMDVDEALMIADKS
-542 GFPVV
+542 GYPVV

-560 AGGIALNVKDSQ
+560 SGGIALDILNPEQ
-572 HLRVEYAEMMA
+572 LRVEYDAMLA
-583 RITKNEPNARIRG
+583 RIAQIEPSARIRG

-607 EVIVGMRRDPTFGPL
+607 EVIIGMRRDPTFGPL

-639 FKVAPLTDKDINE
+639 FKVAPLTSEDIDE
-652 MIEKTLAGKLLKGY
+652 MIENTLAGKLLKGY
-666 RGSAK
+666 RSSAK
-671 TDIQA
+671 ADIKA
-676 VKDTIARLS
+676 VKETIARLS
-685 QLTLDNPEI
+685 QLSLDNPAI
-694 SEIEINP
+694 SEIEIKP

-712 SLDSRAIMAK
+712 SLDSRAIMVR

>member
-1 MFGGVRV
+1 
-8 VGVGIILLTNLQERT
+8 

-54 ENLVSYG
+54 ENLLSYG
-61 YKGEIYPVNPN
+61 YKGEVYPVNPN
-72 ATEILGRKA
+72 ATEILGKKA
-81 YASISDVPDPV
+81 YASIADVPDPV

-106 TMREIGERGIKA
+106 TMKEIGDRGIKA
-118 VVIITGGFRELG
+118 VVIITGGFKELG
-130 EEGAKVELAVKELAR
+130 EEGAKVELAVRELAH
-145 SYGMRVVGPNCVGT
+145 SYDMRVVGPNCVGT

-200 RIGFSHFASLGN
+200 KIGFSHFASLGN

-223 FFADDEQVKVIAMY
+223 YFAEDQNVKVIAMY
-237 VEGIQNG
+237 VEGIQDG
-244 PRFMEVARRVSRRK
+244 PRFMEVARRVSRTK

-290 AALEQA
+290 AALAQA
-296 GVIEVD
+296 GVVEVE

-308 NVAWALGSQAL
+308 NVAWALGTQPL
-319 PAGKRVAIATNAG
+319 PAGKRVAITTNAG

-342 AFNGFELAQIAPEIQ
+342 AFNGFELAQIAPEVQ
-357 EKLRTKLNPS
+357 QRLRTKLNPS

-384 YLWSLGNLDADAGV
+384 YLWSLGNLDADEGV

-409 LVDTLRVAK
+409 LVDTLGVAK
-418 AWVEVGKKT
+418 AWVEIGKQT
-427 NKTLLSCLMGERS
+427 NKTLLTCMMGERS
-440 TLESEQYLNEAG
+440 TLESEQWLNMAG
-452 VPVYAFP
+452 VPVFAYP
-459 DEAGRVLRG
+459 DEAGRVLKG
-468 MAQYK
+468 MEQYRK
-473 QILKKSTF
+473 LIN
-481 KPVVVETT
+481 KPAYTPIAVDCI
-489 DREKM
+489 DRDKM
-494 ETALS
+494 AAALA
-499 LVEGIQAVGE
+499 LVKGAYGVGE

-528 ALDVDEAVKIAEQA
+528 ASDLEQAVNIAEKA
-542 GFPVV
+542 GYPVV

-560 AGGIALNVKDSQ
+560 SGGIALNIRNEEQ
-572 HLRVEYAEMMA
+572 LRVEYTAMME
-583 RITKNEPNARIRG
+583 RIAKNEPGAHIRG
-596 VMVEQMAPKGL
+596 VMVEKMAPKGL

-639 FKVAPLTDKDINE
+639 FKVAPVTDADIDE
-652 MIEKTLAGKLLKGY
+652 MIENTLAGKLLKGY

-671 TDIQA
+671 ADISA
-676 VKDTIARLS
+676 VKQVIARLS
-685 QLTLDNPEI
+685 QLSLDHPEI

-701 LIVYPEGQGAI
+701 LIVYPEGGGTI
-712 SLDSRAIMAK
+712 SLDSRAIMVK

>member
-1 MFGGVRV
+1 
-8 VGVGIILLTNLQERT
+8 

-61 YKGEIYPVNPN
+61 YKGEVYPVNPN

-81 YASISDVPDPV
+81 YASIADVPDPV

-170 IKGLPPAGPIAFI
+170 IKGLPQAGPIAFI

-223 FFADDEQVKVIAMY
+223 YFAEDENVNVIAMY
-237 VEGIQNG
+237 VEGIQDG
-244 PRFMEVARRVSRRK
+244 PRFMEVARRVSQKK

-290 AALEQA
+290 AALSQA
-296 GVIEVD
+296 GVVEVE

-308 NVAWALGSQAL
+308 NVAWALGTQPL
-319 PAGKRVAIATNAG
+319 PAGKRVAITTNAG

-342 AFNGFELAQIAPEIQ
+342 AFNGFELAKISPEIQ
-357 EKLRTKLNPS
+357 QKLRTKLNPS

-384 YLWSLGNLDADAGV
+384 YIWSLGNLDADEGV

-409 LVDTLRVAK
+409 LVDTLGVAK
-418 AWVEVGKKT
+418 AWVEIGKQT
-427 NKTLLSCLMGERS
+427 NKTLLTCLMGERS
-440 TLESEQYLNEAG
+440 TLESEQWLNMAG
-452 VPVYAFP
+452 VPVFAYP
-459 DEAGRVLRG
+459 DEAGRVLKG
-468 MAQYK
+468 MQQYK
-473 QILKKSTF
+473 QVLSKPPF
-481 KPVVVETT
+481 KPIEAKNI
-489 DREKM
+489 DHNKM
-494 ETALS
+494 AAALA
-499 LVEGIQAVGE
+499 LANGARAVGE
-509 YETRIMLEAYGIQ
+509 YETRIMLEAYGIR

-528 ALDVDEAVKIAEQA
+528 AMDVDEALMIADKS
-542 GFPVV
+542 GYPVV

-560 AGGIALNVKDSQ
+560 SGGIALNILNPEQ
-572 HLRVEYAEMMA
+572 LRVEYDAMLA
-583 RITKNEPNARIRG
+583 RIAQIEPSARIRG

-607 EVIVGMRRDPTFGPL
+607 EVIIGMRRDPTFGPL

-639 FKVAPLTDKDINE
+639 FKVAPLTSEDIDE
-652 MIEKTLAGKLLKGY
+652 MIENTLAGKLLKGY
-666 RGSAK
+666 RSSAK
-671 TDIQA
+671 ADIKA

-685 QLTLDNPEI
+685 QLSLDNPAI

-712 SLDSRAIMAK
+712 SLDSRAIMVK

>member
-1 MFGGVRV
+1 
-8 VGVGIILLTNLQERT
+8 

-61 YKGEIYPVNPN
+61 YKGEVYPVNPN

-81 YASISDVPDPV
+81 YASIADVPDPV

-145 SYGMRVVGPNCVGT
+145 YYGMRVVGPNCVGT

-170 IKGLPPAGPIAFI
+170 IKGLPQAGPIAFI

-223 FFADDEQVKVIAMY
+223 YFAEDENVNVIAMY
-237 VEGIQNG
+237 VEGIQDG
-244 PRFMEVARRVSRRK
+244 PRFMEVARRVSQKK

-290 AALEQA
+290 AALAQA
-296 GVIEVD
+296 GVVEVE

-308 NVAWALGSQAL
+308 NVAWALGTQPL
-319 PAGKRVAIATNAG
+319 PAGKRVAITTNAG

-342 AFNGFELAQIAPEIQ
+342 AFNGFELAKISPEIQ
-357 EKLRTKLNPS
+357 QKLRTKLNPS

-384 YLWSLGNLDADAGV
+384 YIWSLGNLDADEGV

-409 LVDTLRVAK
+409 LVDTLGVAK
-418 AWVEVGKKT
+418 AWVEIGKQT
-427 NKTLLSCLMGERS
+427 NKTLLTCLMGERS
-440 TLESEQYLNEAG
+440 TLESEQWLNMAG
-452 VPVYAFP
+452 VPVFAYP
-459 DEAGRVLRG
+459 DEAGRVLKG
-468 MAQYK
+468 MQQYK
-473 QILKKSTF
+473 QVLT
-481 KPVVVETT
+481 KPPFNPIEARNI
-489 DREKM
+489 DHNKM
-494 ETALS
+494 AAALA
-499 LVEGIQAVGE
+499 LANGARAVGE

-528 ALDVDEAVKIAEQA
+528 AMDVDEALMIADKS
-542 GFPVV
+542 GYPVV

-560 AGGIALNVKDSQ
+560 SGGIALNILNPEQ
-572 HLRVEYAEMMA
+572 LRVEYDAMLA
-583 RITKNEPNARIRG
+583 RIAQIEPSARIRG

-607 EVIVGMRRDPTFGPL
+607 EVIIGMRRDPTFGPL

-639 FKVAPLTDKDINE
+639 FKVAPLTSEDIDE
-652 MIEKTLAGKLLKGY
+652 MIENTLAGKLLKGY
-666 RGSAK
+666 RSSAK
-671 TDIQA
+671 ADIKA
-676 VKDTIARLS
+676 VKETIARLS
-685 QLTLDNPEI
+685 QLSLDNPAI

-712 SLDSRAIMAK
+712 SLDSRAIMVK